1 VIGKLLLTGTVPV
14 LHRNTSL
21 HARLARQGLCYLFVS
36 LLSLLLAAKSFADRA
51 HTSDR
56 FEAHGRF
63 GLKLEQADRSLHLQG
78 LFEVRIDQQQA
89 LVELYDPA
97 GQRLMLWRQ
106 EPSGEALIETARD
119 GASSATLAQRWLA
132 QQGIRIDIEQL
143 DAWRWRRWLEL
154 DAGRFKQGSLIIER
168 SAKKLVI
175 EQEQGSRFRL
185 IIVPSE
191 ARRP

>member
-1 VIGKLLLTGTVPV
+1 
-14 LHRNTSL
+14 
-21 HARLARQGLCYLFVS
+21 
-36 LLSLLLAAKSFADRA
+36 
-51 HTSDR
+51 
-56 FEAHGRF
+56 
-63 GLKLEQADRSLHLQG
+63 
-78 LFEVRIDQQQA
+78 
-89 LVELYDPA
+89 
-97 GQRLMLWRQ
+97 MLWRQ

-175 EQEQGSRFRL
+175 EQEQGSKFRL

-191 ARRP
+191 NRRP

>member
-1 VIGKLLLTGTVPV
+1 
-14 LHRNTSL
+14 
-21 HARLARQGLCYLFVS
+21 
-36 LLSLLLAAKSFADRA
+36 
-51 HTSDR
+51 
-56 FEAHGRF
+56 
-63 GLKLEQADRSLHLQG
+63 LHLQG
-78 LFEVRIDQQQA
+78 LFEVRIDQHQA

>member
-1 VIGKLLLTGTVPV
+1 MIGKLLLTSTV
-14 LHRNTSL
+14 LALNRNTSL
-21 HARLARQGLCYLFVS
+21 HARLARKTLCYLFLS

-168 SAKKLVI
+168 KIGRAHV
-175 EQEQGSRFRL
+175 
-185 IIVPSE
+185 
-191 ARRP
+191 